1 MVDNPGSRSTGRG
14 LHYGALPAGYPLG
27 QYRFQSVL
35 GVGGFGITYRALDDR
50 LRRPV
55 AIKEFLPSDFATRVN
70 GIEVRPRAP
79 SDQEMFTWGLTRFLD
94 EARVLAALND
104 APNIVHVY
112 DYLEANGTGYMV
124 MELIEGE
131 PLDKLLARIG
141 KIPPPS
147 LPPLLQQL
155 LRGLEAVHRAG
166 YLHRDIKPGNVL
178 VRPSGEP
185 VLVDFG
191 AARMSMGKRT
201 QIMTSIY
208 SPGYAPP
215 EQYAFGT
222 AEANKQGPWSDL
234 YALASTLYHA
244 ITGSAPADSVR
255 RLAKDNYVPLTQAA
269 AGQYPPGFLAAI
281 DSALALP
288 VERRPQSVPAWS
300 QMLFGDSRG
309 YPGGPQQPAVAGHG
323 PMSQGGPY
331 AAAGPAIAQGAYAPA
346 SGAWGA
352 PGGGTYGHPPPGQG
366 FDAAIASRS
375 GAHAPATGQGQQAY
389 APPAPPPP
397 YSRSPAPP
405 TKRSGGA
412 GLWIALGALV
422 VLLLAGGAGAYYF
435 FCVLKT
441 YCESAAPED
450 PMACYEDLA
459 RVRAEIQRV
468 LARLPGQPA
477 PSSSPGL
484 SCKDELAKAKA
495 DLQRLQELERTR
507 PPTTTPPP
515 VVTPR
520 PPVDPKPPIA
530 EPPLEPKPPVVEP
543 RPPTPPVDTTPKPP
557 VVEPQPP
564 VPPVDVKP
572 PVAEPRPPTTPPVDT
587 TPVLRPP
594 VAEPKPP
601 TPPVIPRPP
610 TTPPQPPPTEPP
622 SPYAVHEGRWFGS
635 ANLTRDQSG
644 RCAPVFTLNG
654 MVRDNIFTGTS
665 SVHGSASI
673 RIRSRTK
680 RVTDMSLPGVAV
692 KSTNG
697 TFDSF
702 AMETSTGCIYA
713 VRMFRQ

>member
-1 MVDNPGSRSTGRG
+1 MVDNPGSPSTGRG
-14 LHYGALPAGYPLG
+14 LHFGALPAGYPLG

-35 GVGGFGITYRALDDR
+35 GVGGFGITYRAMDDR

-79 SDQEMFTWGLTRFLD
+79 TDQEMFTWGLKRFLD

-131 PLDKLLARIG
+131 PLDKVLARIG

-147 LPPLLQQL
+147 LPPLLQSL

-178 VRPSGEP
+178 VRPNGEP

-222 AEANKQGPWSDL
+222 AEANKQGPWGDL
-234 YALASTLYHA
+234 YALAATLYHA
-244 ITGSAPADSVR
+244 ITGAAPADSVR
-255 RLAKDNYVPLTQAA
+255 RLAKDNYIPLTQAA

-281 DSALALP
+281 DAALALP
-288 VERRPQSVPAWS
+288 VDRRPQSVPAWG
-300 QMLFGDSRG
+300 QMLFGDSRA
-309 YPGGPQQPAVAGHG
+309 YPGGPPQQPAVAGPG

-331 AAAGPAIAQGAYAPA
+331 APAGPASAQGAYAPA
-346 SGAWGA
+346 GAAWGA
-352 PGGGTYGHPPPGQG
+352 GGTYGNAPPGQG

-375 GAHAPATGQGQQAY
+375 GAHAPAAGQ
-389 APPAPPPP
+389 APPLFAPAAPPPPP
-397 YSRSPAPP
+397 YSRSPAAPPP

-422 VLLLAGGAGAYYF
+422 VLLTAGGAGAYYYL
-435 FCVLKT
+435 CVLKT
-441 YCESAAPED
+441 YCGGTDED
-450 PMACYEDLA
+450 PAACYEDLA

-477 PSSSPGL
+477 PSATPNL
-484 SCKDELAKAKA
+484 SCKEELAKAKA
-495 DLQRLQELERTR
+495 DLQRLQELERSK
-507 PPTTTPPP
+507 PTTPTPIPP
-515 VVTPR
+515 VVTPKPPVIEPQPPIPPLEPKPPIVEPKPPTPPVDLTPKPPVIEPQP
-520 PPVDPKPPIA
+520 PPVDPKPPI
-530 EPPLEPKPPVVEP
+530 VEP
-543 RPPTPPVDTTPKPP
+543 RPPTPP
-557 VVEPQPP
+557 
-564 VPPVDVKP
+564 PVDV
-572 PVAEPRPPTTPPVDT
+572 
-587 TPVLRPP
+587 TPVPKPP

-601 TPPVIPRPP
+601 PVVAKPP
-610 TTPPQPPPTEPP
+610 TPQPPPPPTEPP

-635 ANLTRDQSG
+635 ANLTREQGAG
-644 RCAPVFTLNG
+644 RCAPAFTLSG
-654 MVRDNIFTGTS
+654 MVRDNIFTGSS

-680 RVTDMSLPGVAV
+680 RVTDMSLPGLTV

-697 TFDSF
+697 TFDAF
-702 AMETSTGCIYA
+702 TMETSTGCTYA